1 MALEELH
8 NGRYHRLGLLGSG
21 GMGEVYLMEDTRVS
35 RQVAIKVTRAEA
47 SPYPDSEATRD
58 AVRLFQR
65 EAKAVAAL
73 EHPNILPLYDFG
85 EEILDATTITYMVM
99 PYCIDGSLAGWL
111 RQHIITNPLS
121 MQDIAHLVNL
131 AAEALQFAHDH
142 QVIHLDVKPSNF
154 LLRGNAKNPNRPT
167 LLLADFGLARSSTTT
182 SSSSRT
188 IRGTPTSMAPEQ
200 WSSKPVAATD
210 QYGLAVMT
218 YELLTGR
225 PPFMG
230 TMEQLMFQHFS
241 AQPDSPSTYNP
252 QLPEAIDEV
261 LLRALAKKP
270 EDRYPSV
277 LAFADAFEQAVNST
291 SDKLIVIEP
300 QQSSVN
306 YTPNPIS
313 DAETLGTVSEGT
325 AVAAG
330 PISTAP
336 TLSTSTPNINDKK
349 GSFDTISNH
358 DMPTV
363 ATTDSGPQAPE
374 RQSEPSL
381 SSPLKKSPTSYA
393 RIIGVIS
400 GILVILLIAGSVFY
414 FNFSSRQASN
424 NANAIVTSH
433 SQTATALAEAPTHAS
448 TTIVSPTPT
457 IQNGIYIA
465 GTYNGSMINQSTN
478 QSTTIMVF
486 IRQTRGNGTLKGSV
500 TFQTS
505 PPEIHLL
512 SGTVDLQGNFSFTA
526 QASAGQQPFLYDG
539 MVQKNAQGTFLHGN
553 FCNSNTNTCDA
564 NLGFFTVGPGY

>member
-1 MALEELH
+1 MALEELQS
-8 NGRYHRLGLLGSG
+8 GRYHRLRLLGTG

-85 EEILDATTITYMVM
+85 EETLDATTITYMVM
-99 PYCIDGSLAGWL
+99 PYCTDGSLASWL
-111 RQHIITNPLS
+111 RQRIITNPLS
-121 MQDIAHLVNL
+121 MQDIAHLVNQ

-154 LLRGNAKNPNRPT
+154 LLRSNAKNPNRPT

-182 SSSSRT
+182 STSSRT

-210 QYGLAVMT
+210 QYGLAVMA

-252 QLPEAIDEV
+252 QLPKAIDEV

-277 LAFADAFEQAVNST
+277 LAFAAAFEQAVNST
-291 SDKLIVIEP
+291 SDKLIAIEP
-300 QQSSVN
+300 QPSGVN
-306 YTPNPIS
+306 PTPNLIS
-313 DAETLGTVSEGT
+313 DAETLGTASQGT

-330 PISTAP
+330 TISTAP
-336 TLSTSTPNINDKK
+336 TPATPTPYINNKK

-363 ATTDSGPQAPE
+363 ATTDSGPQAPQ
-374 RQSEPSL
+374 RLSEPSL

-400 GILVILLIAGSVFY
+400 GILIILLIAGSVFY
-414 FNFSSRQASN
+414 FNFSNRQASS
-424 NANAIVTSH
+424 NANAVVTSH
-433 SQTATALAEAPTHAS
+433 SQTATALAGAPTHAP

-457 IQNGIYIA
+457 PQNGMYIA
-465 GTYNGSMINQSTN
+465 GTYNGSMTNQSTN
-478 QSTTIMVF
+478 QSTTITVF
-486 IRQTRGNGTLKGSV
+486 IRQTRGNGTLNGSV
-500 TFQTS
+500 TFQIS

-526 QASAGQQPFLYDG
+526 QASAGQQPFLYYG

-564 NLGFFTVGPGY
+564 NLGFFTAGPGY

>member
-1 MALEELH
+1 MALEELQ
-8 NGRYHRLGLLGSG
+8 NGRYHRQHLLGSG
-21 GMGEVYLMEDTRVS
+21 GMGEVYLMEDTRIS

-182 SSSSRT
+182 SSSSHT

-210 QYGLAVMT
+210 QYGLAVMA

-300 QQSSVN
+300 QQSGVN

-330 PISTAP
+330 AISTAP

-349 GSFDTISNH
+349 ESFDTISNH

-486 IRQTRGNGTLKGSV
+486 IRQTSGNGTLKGSV

-505 PPEIHLL
+505 PPAIHLL

-526 QASAGQQPFLYDG
+526 QPSAGQQPFLYYG